1 MSRLRSNKVV
11 NQAGTGAP
19 ELTYGAVVPGTGTIS
34 GAGKVSI
41 GGSITAGSFHGDGS
55 GLSGV
60 GDPSALKDG
69 SNVKVQAVSAGANVT
84 GNLAATGN
92 VTAVDGT
99 FSGNLTVNG
108 TTTTIDTAVT
118 AVDSLAVE
126 GNVGIGI
133 TNPTNKLEVEGSAS
147 VARFVG
153 NRTDALG
160 PRLSLAKSRG
170 STSGSATIVQDGD
183 EIGQIM
189 FKGADGTDADSTG
202 AAIIAKVNGTPGVN
216 DMPGAL
222 TFLTTNDGTNSP
234 TERLRITSTG
244 KLEAYKGTSATG
256 KTSGSEAFTVGNG
269 AGNKRFSVYPDGTTV
284 IGGQGTIANNN
295 ILLQNDGEAV
305 FGGTGSIKVPVGTT
319 GQRPGSAAA
328 GMFRYNS
335 TEGKF
340 EGYTT
345 EWGEIGGGGGGLT
358 TAAHV
363 ANNAVVT
370 LDLTAAVDHKVTAT
384 GICTITCTGGTEAQS
399 HTIRIINSGSATV
412 GFSTYFLFPSGNAPV
427 LPSGDGA
434 INLVSFTVNRVG
446 AAGTQ
451 LLAGASLNFS

>member
-11 NQAGTGAP
+11 NQAGSGAP

-41 GGSITAGSFHGDGS
+41 GGSITAASFHGDGS

-60 GDPSALKDG
+60 GDPSAIKDG
-69 SNVKVQAVSAGANVT
+69 SNVKVQAISTGANVT

-99 FSGNLTVNG
+99 FSGNLTVQG

-118 AVDSLAVE
+118 SVDSLAVDGQITGLGNLGVGTASPGAKTHIVGSSGGGGKLFVDTLGAFSGTDTSTLGFSVFRGGSNVRSNSQAE
-126 GNVGIGI
+126 IVCEGDGNYSGSLVFKTQTPGTYPNSLVERLRFTSNGNVGI
-133 TNPTNKLEVEGSAS
+133 NSAIPRTS
-147 VARFVG
+147 FDIKS
-153 NRTDALG
+153 TDAL
-160 PRLSLAKSRG
+160 
-170 STSGSATIVQDGD
+170 V
-183 EIGQIM
+183 
-189 FKGADGTDADSTG
+189 
-202 AAIIAKVNGTPGVN
+202 
-216 DMPGAL
+216 
-222 TFLTTNDGTNSP
+222 
-234 TERLRITSTG
+234 
-244 KLEAYKGTSATG
+244 
-256 KTSGSEAFTVGNG
+256 
-269 AGNKRFSVYPDGTTV
+269 
-284 IGGQGTIANNN
+284 
-295 ILLQNDGEAV
+295 
-305 FGGTGSIKVPVGTT
+305 VPVGTT
-319 GQRPGSAAA
+319 AQRPTAAA
-328 GMFRYNS
+328 GMFRYNT

-363 ANNAVVT
+363 ANNATVT
-370 LDLTAAVDHKVTAT
+370 LDLTAAIDHKVTAT

-412 GFSTYFLFPSGNAPV
+412 GFSTYFLFPSGNTPV
-427 LPSGDGA
+427 LTSTDGA
-434 INLVSFTVNRVG
+434 INLISFTVNRVG

-451 LLAGASLNFS
+451 LLTGASLNFS

>member
-69 SNVKVQAVSAGANVT
+69 SNVKVQAISTGANVT

-99 FSGNLTVNG
+99 FTGNLTVQG

-118 AVDSLAVE
+118 EVDSLAID
-126 GNVGIGI
+126 GLLTTLGSVGIGT
-133 TNPTNKLEVEGSAS
+133 TNPATKL
-147 VARFVG
+147 
-153 NRTDALG
+153 N
-160 PRLSLAKSRG
+160 
-170 STSGSATIVQDGD
+170 
-183 EIGQIM
+183 
-189 FKGADGTDADSTG
+189 
-202 AAIIAKVNGTPGVN
+202 
-216 DMPGAL
+216 
-222 TFLTTNDGTNSP
+222 
-234 TERLRITSTG
+234 
-244 KLEAYKGTSATG
+244 
-256 KTSGSEAFTVGNG
+256 
-269 AGNKRFSVYPDGTTV
+269 V
-284 IGGQGTIANNN
+284 IGDARIEGFSNAKIQIKRTGNTVANGSIEFLGSDNSFGWGLIANNDAGGSNFN
-295 ILLQNDGEAV
+295 IKEGSVSRLYIKSGKIGINSTEPRTSLDIGSTDAV
-305 FGGTGSIKVPVGTT
+305 VVPVGTT
-319 GQRPGSAAA
+319 GERPTAAA
-328 GMFRYNS
+328 GMFRYNT

-345 EWGEIGGGGGGLT
+345 EWGEIGGGGGLT

-370 LDLTAAVDHKVTAT
+370 LDLTAAQDHKVTAT
-384 GICTITCTGGTEAQS
+384 GICTITCTGGTEATS

-412 GFSTYFLFPSGNAPV
+412 GFSTYFLFPSGNTPV
-427 LPSGDGA
+427 LASADGA

>member
-55 GLSGV
+55 SLSGI
-60 GDPSALKDG
+60 DASALKDG
-69 SNVKVQAVSAGANVT
+69 SNTKVQAISTGANVT

-99 FSGNLTVNG
+99 FSGNATVQGNLTVNG

-118 AVDSLAVE
+118 SVDSLAVDGTISAGGTVTAAGIYLADNAKLNFGSGDDLE
-126 GNVGIGI
+126 IYHDGSNSYIKETAGTGNLRIEANNLRLKNGDGTEDYIKCNQNAAVELYY
-133 TNPTNKLEVEGSAS
+133 NDDKKLE
-147 VARFVG
+147 
-153 NRTDALG
+153 T
-160 PRLSLAKSRG
+160 
-170 STSGSATIVQDGD
+170 T
-183 EIGQIM
+183 
-189 FKGADGTDADSTG
+189 ADGVDIS
-202 AAIIAKVNGTPGVN
+202 
-216 DMPGAL
+216 
-222 TFLTTNDGTNSP
+222 
-234 TERLRITSTG
+234 
-244 KLEAYKGTSATG
+244 
-256 KTSGSEAFTVGNG
+256 
-269 AGNKRFSVYPDGTTV
+269 
-284 IGGQGTIANNN
+284 
-295 ILLQNDGEAV
+295 
-305 FGGTGSIKVPVGTT
+305 GTGSIKVPVGTT
-319 GQRPGSAAA
+319 AQRNSSPTA
-328 GMFRYNS
+328 GDFRYNS

-345 EWGEIGGGGGGLT
+345 EWGEIGGGGGLT

-370 LDLTAAVDHKVTAT
+370 LDLTAAQDHKVTAT
-384 GICTITCTGGTEAQS
+384 GICTITCTGGTEATS

-412 GFSTYFLFPSGNAPV
+412 GFSTYFLFPSGNTPV
-427 LPSGDGA
+427 LPSADGA

-451 LLAGASLNFS
+451 LLTGASLNFS

>member
-11 NQAGTGAP
+11 NQAGSGAP
-19 ELTYGAVVPGTGTIS
+19 ELTYGAVIPNTGTIS

-60 GDPSALKDG
+60 GDPSALKVG
-69 SNVKVQAVSAGANVT
+69 SNVKIQAQPSGATVT
-84 GNLAATGN
+84 GILT
-92 VTAVDGT
+92 VTNDIDASDISGVNAT
-99 FSGNLTVNG
+99 FSGNATVQGNLTVNG

-118 AVDSLAVE
+118 EVDSLAID
-126 GNVGIGI
+126 GLLTTLGSVGIGT
-133 TNPTNKLEVEGSAS
+133 TNPTRKLHLHSGI
-147 VARFVG
+147 
-153 NRTDALG
+153 TDTAMLIE
-160 PRLSLAKSRG
+160 S
-170 STSGSATIVQDGD
+170 
-183 EIGQIM
+183 
-189 FKGADGTDADSTG
+189 TDADAQINFKDANSGDGVSIGVRGDDFYIRTG
-202 AAIIAKVNGTPGVN
+202 
-216 DMPGAL
+216 L
-222 TFLTTNDGTNSP
+222 S
-234 TERLRITSTG
+234 TERLRVKS
-244 KLEAYKGTSATG
+244 
-256 KTSGSEAFTVGNG
+256 NG
-269 AGNKRFSVYPDGTTV
+269 DVTLS
-284 IGGQGTIANNN
+284 
-295 ILLQNDGEAV
+295 
-305 FGGTGSIKVPVGTT
+305 GTGSLKVPVGTT
-319 GQRPGSAAA
+319 GERPTPAA
-328 GMFRYNS
+328 GMFRYNT

-412 GFSTYFLFPSGNAPV
+412 GFSTYFLFPSGNTPV
-427 LPSGDGA
+427 LTSTDGA
-434 INLVSFTVNRVG
+434 INLISFTVNRVG

>member
-11 NQAGTGAP
+11 NQAGSGAP

-60 GDPSALKDG
+60 GDPSAIKDG
-69 SNVKVQAVSAGANVT
+69 SNIKVQAISTGANVT
-84 GNLAATGN
+84 GNLAATGNVSGVNVSASGN

-99 FSGNLTVNG
+99 FSGNLTVQG
-108 TTTTIDTAVT
+108 TTTTIDTAIT
-118 AVDSLAVE
+118 SVDSLSLDGDINLVDNGKIKLGVGTDLEIYHDGSNSRIKNTTGSLWLQSDTGIRFTDSDVNESMAAFYDNGAVE
-126 GNVGIGI
+126 LYYDGTKKFETTADGVDI
-133 TNPTNKLEVEGSAS
+133 
-147 VARFVG
+147 
-153 NRTDALG
+153 
-160 PRLSLAKSRG
+160 
-170 STSGSATIVQDGD
+170 SGS
-183 EIGQIM
+183 
-189 FKGADGTDADSTG
+189 
-202 AAIIAKVNGTPGVN
+202 
-216 DMPGAL
+216 
-222 TFLTTNDGTNSP
+222 
-234 TERLRITSTG
+234 
-244 KLEAYKGTSATG
+244 
-256 KTSGSEAFTVGNG
+256 
-269 AGNKRFSVYPDGTTV
+269 
-284 IGGQGTIANNN
+284 
-295 ILLQNDGEAV
+295 
-305 FGGTGSIKVPVGTT
+305 GSIKVPVGTT
-319 GQRPGSAAA
+319 AQRNASPTA
-328 GMFRYNS
+328 GDFRYNS

-345 EWGEIGGGGGGLT
+345 EWGEIGGGGGLT

-412 GFSTYFLFPSGNAPV
+412 GFSTYFLFPSGNTPV

-434 INLVSFTVNRVG
+434 INLISFTVNRVG

>member
-11 NQAGTGAP
+11 NQAGSGAP
-19 ELTYGAVVPGTGTIS
+19 ELTYGAVIPNTGTIS

-60 GDPSALKDG
+60 GDPSAIKSG
-69 SNVKVQAVSAGANVT
+69 SDVKVQAISTGANVT

-99 FSGNLTVNG
+99 FSGNATVQGNLTVNG

-118 AVDSLAVE
+118 SVDSLAVDGQITSL
-126 GNVGIGI
+126 GNLGIG
-133 TNPTNKLEVEGSAS
+133 TATPTSDVSIFGVSPKIFLKDTTVGQAGVGSAYLHNNLTQS
-147 VARFVG
+147 RFEIGINDYRCIHLNTGGDVVLSYGNSGKFVTTNTGIRVVG
-153 NRTDALG
+153 DALIDG
-160 PRLSLAKSRG
+160 N
-170 STSGSATIVQDGD
+170 ST
-183 EIGQIM
+183 M
-189 FKGADGTDADSTG
+189 
-202 AAIIAKVNGTPGVN
+202 N
-216 DMPGAL
+216 
-222 TFLTTNDGTNSP
+222 
-234 TERLRITSTG
+234 
-244 KLEAYKGTSATG
+244 
-256 KTSGSEAFTVGNG
+256 
-269 AGNKRFSVYPDGTTV
+269 
-284 IGGQGTIANNN
+284 
-295 ILLQNDGEAV
+295 
-305 FGGTGSIKVPVGTT
+305 GTGSLKVPVGTT
-319 GQRPGSAAA
+319 AQRPTPAA
-328 GMFRYNS
+328 GMFRYNT

-345 EWGEIGGGGGGLT
+345 EWGEIGGGGGIT
-358 TAAHV
+358 TEAHV

-412 GFSTYFLFPSGNAPV
+412 GFSTYFLFPSGNTPV
-427 LPSGDGA
+427 LTSTDGA
-434 INLVSFTVNRVG
+434 INLISFTVNRVG

>member
-19 ELTYGAVVPGTGTIS
+19 ELTYGAVVPATGTIS
-34 GAGKVSI
+34 GAGGINVT
-41 GGSITAGSFHGDGS
+41 GVITATSFSGDGS
-55 GLSGV
+55 SLSGV
-60 GDPSALKDG
+60 SGPDSVPGITTTGTSTF
-69 SNVKVQAVSAGANVT
+69 SNINVT
-84 GNLAATGN
+84 GVATAATLNVGGN
-92 VTAVDGT
+92 ATIT
-99 FSGNLTVNG
+99 GNLTVNG

-118 AVDSLAVE
+118 SVDSLAVD
-126 GNVGIGI
+126 GDITAGGKVKVGDDDGTKSKSVRLGDDDDLTLYYDGRGGYVTSYIESDQMIIRPKTTPSDSYIDMLHG
-133 TNPTNKLEVEGSAS
+133 GSVRLFHGS
-147 VARFVG
+147 
-153 NRTDALG
+153 NT
-160 PRLSLAKSRG
+160 RLS
-170 STSGSATIVQDGD
+170 
-183 EIGQIM
+183 
-189 FKGADGTDADSTG
+189 
-202 AAIIAKVNGTPGVN
+202 
-216 DMPGAL
+216 
-222 TFLTTNDGTNSP
+222 
-234 TERLRITSTG
+234 
-244 KLEAYKGTSATG
+244 TSATG
-256 KTSGSEAFTVGNG
+256 VG
-269 AGNKRFSVYPDGTTV
+269 
-284 IGGQGTIANNN
+284 IGGDLSVSGALT
-295 ILLQNDGEAV
+295 V
-305 FGGTGSIKVPVGTT
+305 TGTGSLKVPVGTT
-319 GQRPGSAAA
+319 AQRPTPAA

-345 EWGEIGGGGGGLT
+345 EWGEIGGGGGLT

-427 LPSGDGA
+427 LTSTSGA
-434 INLVSFTVNRVG
+434 INLISFTVNRVG

>member
-60 GDPSALKDG
+60 GDPSAIKHG
-69 SNVKVQAVSAGANVT
+69 NNVKVQAISTGANVT
-84 GNLAATGN
+84 GNLGVSGDAT
-92 VTAVDGT
+92 VT
-99 FSGNLTVNG
+99 GNLTVNG

-118 AVDSLAVE
+118 SVDSLSLDGDINLVDNGKIKLGVGTDLQIYHDGSHSHIVNST
-126 GNVGIGI
+126 GNLRILADGVGD
-133 TNPTNKLEVEGSAS
+133 LV
-147 VARFVG
+147 
-153 NRTDALG
+153 L
-160 PRLSLAKSRG
+160 
-170 STSGSATIVQDGD
+170 TSKAGEEAILCAQDGAVTIKHD
-183 EIGQIM
+183 NATR
-189 FKGADGTDADSTG
+189 FTTTADGVDIS
-202 AAIIAKVNGTPGVN
+202 
-216 DMPGAL
+216 
-222 TFLTTNDGTNSP
+222 
-234 TERLRITSTG
+234 
-244 KLEAYKGTSATG
+244 
-256 KTSGSEAFTVGNG
+256 
-269 AGNKRFSVYPDGTTV
+269 
-284 IGGQGTIANNN
+284 
-295 ILLQNDGEAV
+295 
-305 FGGTGSIKVPVGTT
+305 GTGSIKVPVGTT
-319 GQRPGSAAA
+319 AQRNGSPTA
-328 GMFRYNS
+328 GDFRYNT

-370 LDLTAAVDHKVTAT
+370 LDLTAAIDHKITAT

-412 GFSTYFLFPSGNAPV
+412 GFSTYFLFPSGNTPV
-427 LPSGDGA
+427 LPSTDGA
-434 INLVSFTVNRVG
+434 INLISFTVNRVG

-451 LLAGASLNFS
+451 LLTGASLNFS

>member
-11 NQAGTGAP
+11 NQAGSGAP

-60 GDPSALKDG
+60 GDPSAIKDG
-69 SNVKVQAVSAGANVT
+69 SNVKVQAISTGANVT

-99 FSGNLTVNG
+99 FSGNATVQGNLTVNG

-118 AVDSLAVE
+118 SVDSLAVDGQITGL
-126 GNVGIGI
+126 GNLGIG
-133 TNPTNKLEVEGSAS
+133 TATPTSEVSIFGVSPKIFLKDTTVGQAGVGSAYLHNNLTQS
-147 VARFVG
+147 RF
-153 NRTDALG
+153 
-160 PRLSLAKSRG
+160 
-170 STSGSATIVQDGD
+170 
-183 EIGQIM
+183 EIGINDYRCIH
-189 FKGADGTDADSTG
+189 FNTG
-202 AAIIAKVNGTPGVN
+202 GDVVLSFGNSGK
-216 DMPGAL
+216 
-222 TFLTTNDGTNSP
+222 FLTTNTGIRVVGDALIDGNS
-234 TERLRITSTG
+234 TM
-244 KLEAYKGTSATG
+244 
-256 KTSGSEAFTVGNG
+256 N
-269 AGNKRFSVYPDGTTV
+269 
-284 IGGQGTIANNN
+284 
-295 ILLQNDGEAV
+295 
-305 FGGTGSIKVPVGTT
+305 GTGSLKVPVGTT
-319 GQRPGSAAA
+319 AQRPTPAA
-328 GMFRYNS
+328 GMFRYNT

-345 EWGEIGGGGGGLT
+345 EWGEIGGGGGLT

-363 ANNAVVT
+363 VNNATVT
-370 LDLTAAVDHKVTAT
+370 LDLTAAIDHKVTAT
-384 GICTITCTGGTEAQS
+384 GTCTITCTGGLEAQS

-412 GFSTYFLFPSGNAPV
+412 GFSTYFLFPSGATPS
-427 LPSGDGA
+427 LPSTDGA
-434 INLVSFTVNRVG
+434 INLISFTVNRVG

>member
-11 NQAGTGAP
+11 NQAGSGAP
-19 ELTYGAVVPGTGTIS
+19 ELTYGAVIPNTGTIS

-69 SNVKVQAVSAGANVT
+69 SNVKVQAQPSGATVT
-84 GNLAATGN
+84 GILT
-92 VTAVDGT
+92 VTNDIDANNISGVNAT
-99 FSGNLTVNG
+99 FSGNATVQGNLTVNG

-118 AVDSLAVE
+118 SVDSLAID
-126 GNVGIGI
+126 GLLTTLGSVGIGT
-133 TNPTNKLEVEGSAS
+133 TNPNRDLEVVKAGNAFIRAKNISSSVNIDILASSSA
-147 VARFVG
+147 AFVG
-153 NRTDALG
+153 PQSNHDLG
-160 PRLSLAKSRG
+160 L
-170 STSGSATIVQDGD
+170 Q
-183 EIGQIM
+183 
-189 FKGADGTDADSTG
+189 
-202 AAIIAKVNGTPGVN
+202 
-216 DMPGAL
+216 
-222 TFLTTNDGTNSP
+222 TNNV
-234 TERLRITSTG
+234 ERLRVTNTG
-244 KLEAYKGTSATG
+244 KVGINSAIP
-256 KTSGSEAFTVGNG
+256 KTSLDIKST
-269 AGNKRFSVYPDGTTV
+269 D
-284 IGGQGTIANNN
+284 
-295 ILLQNDGEAV
+295 AV
-305 FGGTGSIKVPVGTT
+305 VVPVGTT
-319 GQRPGSAAA
+319 AERPTPAA
-328 GMFRYNS
+328 GMFRYNT

-370 LDLTAAVDHKVTAT
+370 LDLTAAIDHKVTAT

-399 HTIRIINSGSATV
+399 HTIRIINSGSATIN
-412 GFSTYFLFPSGNAPV
+412 FSNYFLFPSGNTPV
-427 LPSGDGA
+427 LPSGDGV
-434 INLVSFTVNRVG
+434 INLISFTVNRVG

>member
-55 GLSGV
+55 SLSGI
-60 GDPSALKDG
+60 DASALKDG
-69 SNVKVQAVSAGANVT
+69 SNTKVQAISTGANVT

-92 VTAVDGT
+92 VSGVNVSASGNVTAVDGT
-99 FSGNLTVNG
+99 FSGNATVQGNLTVNG

-118 AVDSLAVE
+118 SVDSLAVD
-126 GNVGIGI
+126 GDVGIGTDNTTTTGFSRTI
-133 TNPTNKLEVEGSAS
+133 RIKGSSTSSGVSGLFAESNNGNAWFGFYSGSSTTDTPALLYPFNGALRIGTTNS
-147 VARFVG
+147 VGTSGFAE
-153 NRTDALG
+153 
-160 PRLSLAKSRG
+160 RLSIKSN
-170 STSGSATIVQDGD
+170 GD
-183 EIGQIM
+183 V
-189 FKGADGTDADSTG
+189 TLS
-202 AAIIAKVNGTPGVN
+202 
-216 DMPGAL
+216 
-222 TFLTTNDGTNSP
+222 
-234 TERLRITSTG
+234 
-244 KLEAYKGTSATG
+244 
-256 KTSGSEAFTVGNG
+256 
-269 AGNKRFSVYPDGTTV
+269 
-284 IGGQGTIANNN
+284 
-295 ILLQNDGEAV
+295 
-305 FGGTGSIKVPVGTT
+305 GTGSLKVPVGTT
-319 GQRPGSAAA
+319 AQRPTPAA
-328 GMFRYNS
+328 GMFRYNT

-345 EWGEIGGGGGGLT
+345 EWGEIGGGGGLT
-358 TAAHV
+358 TEAHV

-412 GFSTYFLFPSGNAPV
+412 GFSTYFLFPSGNTPV
-427 LPSGDGA
+427 LTSTDGA
-434 INLVSFTVNRVG
+434 INLISFTVNRVG

>member
-11 NQAGTGAP
+11 NQAGSGAP

-60 GDPSALKDG
+60 GDPSAIKDG
-69 SNVKVQAVSAGANVT
+69 SNVKVQAISTGANVT

-99 FSGNLTVNG
+99 FSGNATVQGNLTVNG

-118 AVDSLAVE
+118 AVDSLAVDGHITAG
-126 GNVGIGI
+126 GNVSLPDSSG
-133 TNPTNKLEVEGSAS
+133 AS
-147 VARFVG
+147 DGRVRF
-153 NRTDALG
+153 
-160 PRLSLAKSRG
+160 
-170 STSGSATIVQDGD
+170 
-183 EIGQIM
+183 
-189 FKGADGTDADSTG
+189 
-202 AAIIAKVNGTPGVN
+202 
-216 DMPGAL
+216 
-222 TFLTTNDGTNSP
+222 
-234 TERLRITSTG
+234 
-244 KLEAYKGTSATG
+244 
-256 KTSGSEAFTVGNG
+256 G
-269 AGNKRFSVYPDGTTV
+269 AGNDLQIYHDGSNSYINESGLGVLKISSNRVEILSGSGESCAKFQGDAGAEIYYDNSKRIETTADGV
-284 IGGQGTIANNN
+284 D
-295 ILLQNDGEAV
+295 IL
-305 FGGTGSIKVPVGTT
+305 GTGSIKVPVGTT
-319 GQRPGSAAA
+319 AQRNGSPTA
-328 GMFRYNS
+328 GDFRYNT

-363 ANNAVVT
+363 ANNATVT

-412 GFSTYFLFPSGNAPV
+412 GFSTYFLFPSGSTPV
-427 LPSGDGA
+427 LPSTDGA
-434 INLVSFTVNRVG
+434 INLISFTVNRVG

>member
-11 NQAGTGAP
+11 NQAGSGAP
-19 ELTYGAVVPGTGTIS
+19 ELTYGAVIPNTGTIS

-69 SNVKVQAVSAGANVT
+69 SNVKVQAISTGANVT
-84 GNLAATGN
+84 GNLAATGNVSGVNVSASGN

-99 FSGNLTVNG
+99 FSGNLTVQG

-118 AVDSLAVE
+118 SVDSLAVDGSVGIGTTNPTAKLSVFTGGVE
-126 GNVGIGI
+126 DSFRIGTPSGSDTFIRLGSTGTDPDTHAVIKYDKEDNYLSLIVSGESHGAGGVLIANGGNVGIKSAI
-133 TNPTNKLEVEGSAS
+133 PKTSLDIGS
-147 VARFVG
+147 
-153 NRTDALG
+153 TDA
-160 PRLSLAKSRG
+160 
-170 STSGSATIVQDGD
+170 V
-183 EIGQIM
+183 
-189 FKGADGTDADSTG
+189 
-202 AAIIAKVNGTPGVN
+202 V
-216 DMPGAL
+216 
-222 TFLTTNDGTNSP
+222 
-234 TERLRITSTG
+234 
-244 KLEAYKGTSATG
+244 
-256 KTSGSEAFTVGNG
+256 
-269 AGNKRFSVYPDGTTV
+269 
-284 IGGQGTIANNN
+284 
-295 ILLQNDGEAV
+295 
-305 FGGTGSIKVPVGTT
+305 VPVGTT

-345 EWGEIGGGGGGLT
+345 EWGEIGGGGGLT

-412 GFSTYFLFPSGNAPV
+412 GFSTYFLFPSGNTPV
-427 LPSGDGA
+427 LPSTDGA
-434 INLVSFTVNRVG
+434 INLISFTVNRVG

>member
-60 GDPSALKDG
+60 GDPSAIKDG
-69 SNVKVQAVSAGANVT
+69 SDVKVQAISTGANVT
-84 GNLAATGN
+84 GNLAATGNVSGVNVTASGN

-99 FSGNLTVNG
+99 FSGNLTVQG

-118 AVDSLAVE
+118 SVDSLAVDGQITGL
-126 GNVGIGI
+126 GNLGVG
-133 TNPTNKLEVEGSAS
+133 TASPSQLLHLSKSSAS
-147 VARFVG
+147 QILLE
-153 NRTDALG
+153 RT
-160 PRLSLAKSRG
+160 G
-170 STSGSATIVQDGD
+170 SNPSQIAIKNEGELLEISQNTDGIIFKTGS
-183 EIGQIM
+183 
-189 FKGADGTDADSTG
+189 
-202 AAIIAKVNGTPGVN
+202 
-216 DMPGAL
+216 
-222 TFLTTNDGTNSP
+222 SP
-234 TERLRITSTG
+234 TERLRIKS
-244 KLEAYKGTSATG
+244 
-256 KTSGSEAFTVGNG
+256 NG
-269 AGNKRFSVYPDGTTV
+269 DVTLS
-284 IGGQGTIANNN
+284 
-295 ILLQNDGEAV
+295 
-305 FGGTGSIKVPVGTT
+305 GTGSLKVPVGTT
-319 GQRPGSAAA
+319 GQRPTPAA
-328 GMFRYNS
+328 GMFRYNT

-363 ANNAVVT
+363 ANNATVT
-370 LDLTAAVDHKVTAT
+370 LDLTAAQDHKVTAT
-384 GICTITCTGGTEAQS
+384 GTCTITCSGGAEAVS

-412 GFSTYFLFPSGNAPV
+412 GFSTFFLFPSGNAPV
-427 LPSGDGA
+427 LPSTDGS
-434 INLVSFTVNRVG
+434 ISLVSFTVNRVG

-451 LLAGASLNFS
+451 LLAGASLNYS

>member
-11 NQAGTGAP
+11 NQAGSGAP
-19 ELTYGAVVPGTGTIS
+19 ELTYGAVIPNTGTIS

-84 GNLAATGN
+84 GNLGVSGNAT
-92 VTAVDGT
+92 VT
-99 FSGNLTVNG
+99 GNLTVNG

-118 AVDSLAVE
+118 SVDSLSVDGDITAGGKVKVGDDDGTKAKSVKLGDDDDLTLYYDGRSGYLTSYVE
-126 GNVGIGI
+126 SDQMIIRPKSTPSDSYIDMIHG
-133 TNPTNKLEVEGSAS
+133 GSVRIFHGS
-147 VARFVG
+147 S
-153 NRTDALG
+153 T
-160 PRLSLAKSRG
+160 RLS
-170 STSGSATIVQDGD
+170 
-183 EIGQIM
+183 
-189 FKGADGTDADSTG
+189 
-202 AAIIAKVNGTPGVN
+202 
-216 DMPGAL
+216 
-222 TFLTTNDGTNSP
+222 
-234 TERLRITSTG
+234 
-244 KLEAYKGTSATG
+244 TSATG
-256 KTSGSEAFTVGNG
+256 VG
-269 AGNKRFSVYPDGTTV
+269 
-284 IGGQGTIANNN
+284 IGGELSVSGNTTHT
-295 ILLQNDGEAV
+295 
-305 FGGTGSIKVPVGTT
+305 GTGSLKVPVGTT
-319 GQRPGSAAA
+319 AQRPTPAA

-363 ANNAVVT
+363 ANNATVT
-370 LDLTAAVDHKVTAT
+370 LDLTAAVDHKITAT

-412 GFSTYFLFPSGNAPV
+412 GFSTYFLFPSGNI
-427 LPSGDGA
+427 PSLSSADGA
-434 INLVSFTVNRVG
+434 INLISFTVNRVG

-451 LLAGASLNFS
+451 LLTGASLNFS